1 MKTLD
6 PLKEEPHSKLTRRS
20 PASNAS
26 ELRLEMSF
34 STDNISFE
42 TLAKKHVAPDDSD
55 MPDADYSQLQELI
68 QQLNLLRSEMLELE
82 TSGLVGCAKV
92 HPEHRASAR
101 NLMHYLALR
110 RHDLRHLQSQ
120 LAALGLSSLGR
131 TESHVMSALRA
142 VVNLLARLT
151 GSEEVPAQPLND
163 IPGLGDGDLFLEKNT
178 EILLGVAPAGRNV
191 RIMVTMPSEA
201 ATDYELVRDLL
212 ASGMDCMRINC
223 AHDGVE
229 AWSAMVRNLRRAEKV
244 MNKQCKV
251 LMDLPGPKLRTG
263 PMQPGP
269 AAVKYRPQRD
279 ALGRV
284 LAAAR
289 IWLTSSSAP
298 QIPPTPAA
306 AVLPVPQAWLGQ
318 LRRKDRIRFTD
329 ARGASRSMTVV
340 QSVGDSRWAEAV
352 RTAYIVPGLTLE
364 MRRPGRNGASGR
376 VWRTQVGGIPPKEQS
391 LRLKLGDTLVLTKSL
406 RPGRSSRYNKKGKL
420 IGPAQIGVSLP
431 EFFNSVRPGEPI
443 WLDDGKIGGVIKDV
457 HPENVCVEITQ
468 ARISGEKLGPEKGIN
483 VPETVLRLSALTKED
498 VETLK
503 FVVENADIVGYSFVR
518 SEADVLELQSRL
530 AELGAGEKLG
540 IILKIETRE
549 GFDQLP
555 RLLLAA
561 MRTRAVGVM
570 IARGDLAVEC
580 GYQRLA
586 EVQEEILWI
595 SEAAHVPVIWATQV
609 LESLAKNGIPSRS
622 EITDAAMGERA
633 ECVMLNKGPYIVT
646 AVRILDDILRRMQA
660 HQEKKRSMLRK
671 LHLADAFRVGA

>member
-1 MKTLD
+1 
-6 PLKEEPHSKLTRRS
+6 
-20 PASNAS
+20 
-26 ELRLEMSF
+26 
-34 STDNISFE
+34 
-42 TLAKKHVAPDDSD
+42 
-55 MPDADYSQLQELI
+55 
-68 QQLNLLRSEMLELE
+68 
-82 TSGLVGCAKV
+82 
-92 HPEHRASAR
+92 
-101 NLMHYLALR
+101 
-110 RHDLRHLQSQ
+110 
-120 LAALGLSSLGR
+120 
-131 TESHVMSALRA
+131 MSALRA
-142 VVNLLARLT
+142 VVNLLGRLT

-178 EILLGVAPAGRNV
+178 EILLGVVPAGRNV

-229 AWSAMVRNLRRAEKV
+229 VWSAMVGNLRRAEKE
-244 MNKQCKV
+244 MNKQCRV

-263 PMQPGP
+263 PMLPGP
-269 AAVKYRPQRD
+269 AALKYRPQRD

-298 QIPPTPAA
+298 QVPPTPAD

-318 LRRKDRIRFTD
+318 LRRKDRIHFTD
-329 ARGASRSMTVV
+329 ARGASRSMTVAG
-340 QSVGDSRWAEAV
+340 SFGDSRWAEAV

-364 MRRPGRNGASGR
+364 IRRLRRNGAAGR
-376 VWRTQVGGIPPKEQS
+376 VWRTQVGGIPPKAQS

-406 RPGRSSRYNKKGKL
+406 RPGRPARYDKKGKL
-420 IGPAQIGVSLP
+420 ISPAQIGVSLP
-431 EFFNSVRPGEPI
+431 EFFDSVRPGEPI

-457 HPENVCVEITQ
+457 HPENVSVEITQ
-468 ARISGEKLGPEKGIN
+468 ARISGEKLSPEKGIN

-530 AELGAGEKLG
+530 AELGAREKLG

-595 SEAAHVPVIWATQV
+595 SEAAHIPVIWATQV
-609 LESLAKNGIPSRS
+609 LESAC
-622 EITDAAMGERA
+622 EERHSLPFGNHR
-633 ECVMLNKGPYIVT
+633 CG
-646 AVRILDDILRRMQA
+646 
-660 HQEKKRSMLRK
+660 H
-671 LHLADAFRVGA
+671 G